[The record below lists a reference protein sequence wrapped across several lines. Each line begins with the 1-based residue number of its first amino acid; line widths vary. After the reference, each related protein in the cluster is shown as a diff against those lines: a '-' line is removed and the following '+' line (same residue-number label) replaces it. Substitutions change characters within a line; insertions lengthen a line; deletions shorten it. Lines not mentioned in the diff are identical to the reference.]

1 MPETA
6 PFGAPDRAPGGGREI
21 TYAEAIREALRE
33 EMLRDERVFLFGE
46 DIGRY
51 GGAFGVSFGL
61 LDEFGPERI
70 RETPISEAAIVGA
83 AAGAALA
90 GMRPVAE
97 MMFMDFILLGM
108 EQLVNQAA
116 KARYMFGGKATV
128 PMVIRMPGGSGS
140 GAAAQ
145 HSQSLESILIHIP
158 GIKVVNPSTPYDAKG
173 LLLSAIRDPNPVCF
187 VEHKLLYKSRG
198 PVPEG
203 EYTIPIGL
211 ADIKREGRDIT
222 VVAGNIMVP
231 RAMAAAERLAQEG
244 IEAEI
249 VDPRTLRPL
258 DVDTIAAS
266 VQKTGRLLV
275 VHEAC
280 QTGGWAGEVIASVS
294 STRAFDYLDAPMRRL
309 AGADVPIPYSR
320 ILERAAVP
328 QEEDIE
334 REIRAIVRNQY

>member
-1 MPETA
+1 M
-6 PFGAPDRAPGGGREI
+6 I
-21 TYAEAIREALRE
+21 
-33 EMLRDERVFLFGE
+33 RDERVFLFGE

-51 GGAFGVSFGL
+51 GGAFGVTFGL

-83 AAGAALA
+83 TAGAALA

-116 KARYMFGGKATV
+116 KARFMFGGKATV

-145 HSQSLESILIHIP
+145 HSQSLESILMHIP

-173 LLLSAIRDPNPVCF
+173 LLISAIRDPNPVCF
-187 VEHKLLYKSRG
+187 VEHKLLYKNKG
-198 PVPEG
+198 QVPDE

-211 ADIKREGRDIT
+211 ADVKREGFDIT

-231 RAMAAAERLAQEG
+231 RVLKVAEKLAEEE
-244 IEAEI
+244 IEVEV

-258 DVDTIAAS
+258 DVETIASS
-266 VQKTGRLLV
+266 VRKTGRLLV

-280 QTGGWAGEVIASVS
+280 QTGGWAGEVMASIAS
-294 STRAFDYLDAPMRRL
+294 TPAFDYLDAPMRRL
-309 AGADVPIPYSR
+309 AGADVPIPYNR
-320 ILERAAVP
+320 NLERAAVP

-334 REIRAIVRNQY
+334 REIRAILANEY